1 MQARWIGAALAA
13 GLALALAGSAFAQQR
28 NQAPAFEHDP
38 DLDAADQLAPS
49 QVQQQMPAAVA
60 LPTAPSAPS
69 AHTVKHAVAHA
80 TVNVGEGGAKTHV
93 ARAGIPQI
101 VDCSGVFAKDSNHR
115 KLAMAF
121 DSKNVAYT
129 PVDAAAGGRMA
140 SVLYPKDP
148 KRRLEVW
155 WSDPIGRSSTH
166 LIVIN
171 GESAWRAPGGVS
183 LGLTLAELETLN
195 GKPFKL
201 LGFNLDGV
209 AVLSSWN
216 GGALATLPG
225 GCELGLSL
233 RAGANAP
240 QSAIRAIP
248 ADQVYSSTDAALRS
262 AAPTVSEILVGY

>member
-1 MQARWIGAALAA
+1 MRGRWIGAALAA
-13 GLALALAGSAFAQQR
+13 GLALASAGSVYAQQR
-28 NQAPAFEHDP
+28 NQTPAFEHDP

-69 AHTVKHAVAHA
+69 AHGVKHTVAHA
-80 TVNVGEGGAKTHV
+80 TVNVGDGAKTHV

-129 PVDAAAGGRMA
+129 HVDAATGGKMA

-155 WSDPIGRSSTH
+155 WSDPIGRSNTH

-171 GESAWRAPGGVS
+171 GESAWTAPGGVS

-201 LGFNLDGV
+201 LGFNENGL
-209 AVLSSWN
+209 AALSSWN

-248 ADQVYSSTDAALRS
+248 AGQVYSSADAALR
-262 AAPTVSEILVGY
+262 AATPTVSEILVGY

>member
-1 MQARWIGAALAA
+1 MRGRRIGAALAA
-13 GLALALAGSAFAQQR
+13 GLALALAGSVSAQQR
-28 NQAPAFEHDP
+28 QAPAFEHDP

-60 LPTAPSAPS
+60 LPSTPSAR
-69 AHTVKHAVAHA
+69 TVKHTVAHA

-101 VDCSGVFAKDSNHR
+101 IDCSGVFAKDSNHR
-115 KLAMAF
+115 KLATAF
-121 DSKNVAYT
+121 ENKNVAYT
-129 PVDAAAGGRMA
+129 QVDPATGKMA

-155 WSDPIGRSSTH
+155 WSNPIGRSNTH

-171 GESAWRAPGGVS
+171 GESAWTAPGGVS
-183 LGLTLAELETLN
+183 LGLTLAELEKLN

-201 LGFNLDGV
+201 LGFNKDGV
-209 AVLSSWN
+209 AALSSWD
-216 GGALATLPG
+216 GGALAALPG

-240 QSAIRAIP
+240 QSAVQAIP
-248 ADQVYSSTDAALRS
+248 ADQVYSSTDAALRA

>member
-1 MQARWIGAALAA
+1 MRGRWIGAALAA
-13 GLALALAGSAFAQQR
+13 GLVLASADLVWAQQPKP
-28 NQAPAFEHDP
+28 APAFQHDP

-49 QVQQQMPAAVA
+49 QVQQQLPAAVA

-69 AHTVKHAVAHA
+69 AHTGKRTAHA
-80 TVNVGEGGAKTHV
+80 TISLGEGGAKTRL

-101 VDCSGVFAKDSNHR
+101 VACSGVFAKDSNHR

-121 DSKNVAYT
+121 ESKNVAYT
-129 PVDAAAGGRMA
+129 QVDAATGGRMA

-155 WSDPIGRSSTH
+155 WTDPISRSNTH

-171 GESAWRAPGGVS
+171 GESAWTAPGGVG

-201 LGFNLDGV
+201 LGFNKDRV
-209 AVLSSWN
+209 AALSSWN

-240 QSAIRAIP
+240 QSAVQAIP
-248 ADQVYSSTDAALRS
+248 ADQVYSSTDAALR
-262 AAPTVSEILVGY
+262 AVAPAVSEILVGY

>member
-1 MQARWIGAALAA
+1 MRGRWIGAALAA
-13 GLALALAGSAFAQQR
+13 GLALALAGSVWAQQPK
-28 NQAPAFEHDP
+28 QAPAFEHDP

-60 LPTAPSAPS
+60 VPTRPSAPS
-69 AHTVKHAVAHA
+69 ARTVKRTVAHA
-80 TVNVGEGGAKTHV
+80 TVNVGDGAKTHV

-101 VDCSGVFAKDSNHR
+101 VACSGVFAKDSNHR

-121 DSKNVAYT
+121 ESKNVAYT
-129 PVDAAAGGRMA
+129 QVDAATGGKMA

-155 WSDPIGRSSTH
+155 WSDPISRSNTH

-171 GESAWRAPGGVS
+171 GESAWTAPGGVS

-201 LGFNLDGV
+201 LGFNKDGV
-209 AVLSSWN
+209 AALSSWN

-240 QSAIRAIP
+240 QSAVQALP
-248 ADQVYSSTDAALRS
+248 ADHVYSSTDAGLR
-262 AAPTVSEILVGY
+262 AVAPTVSEILVGY